1 MPYPMLARRPQRRP
15 LFTRPSIERHSTVI
29 PIAHA
34 VRMLRW
40 EGHMESITPQTA
52 LTRIQIEFA
61 EMPDMKLSH
70 AQIQRLCNLP
80 PEVCDA
86 ALASLV
92 ESGFLWR
99 RGDGSFLRRDLG
111 RHMDAFYGPRSLR
124 MAL

>member
-1 MPYPMLARRPQRRP
+1 
-15 LFTRPSIERHSTVI
+15 
-29 PIAHA
+29 
-34 VRMLRW
+34 
-40 EGHMESITPQTA
+40 MESITPQTA
-52 LTRIQIEFA
+52 LTRIRIEFA

-111 RHMDAFYGPRSLR
+111 LTWMLSTARDRCAWRFSAGLTC
-124 MAL
+124 A